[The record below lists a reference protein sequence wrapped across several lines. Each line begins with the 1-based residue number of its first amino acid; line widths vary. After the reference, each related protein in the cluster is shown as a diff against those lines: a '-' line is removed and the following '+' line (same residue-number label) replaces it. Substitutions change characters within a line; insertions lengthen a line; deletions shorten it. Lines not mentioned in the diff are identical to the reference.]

1 MADKNRFGNLF
12 IGGLLGDQGAFRR
25 EKARQFQTEI
35 EEAPLTMMAQS
46 SIAADA
52 IRQLLPY
59 QAGDL
64 NIVQAIA
71 NKLPG
76 NFGQAV
82 KNVRTGGMSPET
94 RAERQQMRA
103 GNPELAESTVVIGEA
118 PVNMQGKA
126 EALKE
131 GDIAG
136 RSAQV
141 AGMAAGDILT
151 DGMRN
156 IWWFLNAPQA
166 VSQIAVLQAMN
177 NAKNANIDT
186 SVRLAEEPL
195 LKSRALRMAATAPA
209 VIAVSMGLGNA
220 YRQPGYKAVVPDEND
235 PTKTAN
241 LGQEL
246 VDRYFLGRSGALLP
260 YDEFVKERPDVS
272 REEYNQ
278 YKNYLFGDRSVV
290 KATMDGVQGPE
301 VTFMGK
307 SIPLMTGILPGVA
320 GVLGARR
327 GVKRGLQKLE
337 QSGALDQE
345 QKNRLYAAKLQERAA
360 DAARGGEVIKASEA
374 KDPRKAERAYR
385 ARRQKNDQELFKQII
400 KDASVATTGAALS
413 GALLES
419 IRRANRPVQELDE

>member
-1 MADKNRFGNLF
+1 MADQNRLGNLF
-12 IGGLLGDQGAFRR
+12 TAALLGDQGAFRR

-35 EEAPLTMMAQS
+35 EEAPLTTMAQS

-52 IRQLLPY
+52 VRQLLPY
-59 QAGDL
+59 QAGDS

-71 NKLPG
+71 NKLPE

-94 RAERQQMRA
+94 KAERQRMRA

-118 PVNMQGKA
+118 PVNMAGKA

-220 YRQPGYKAVVPDEND
+220 FRQPGYKAVVPDEND

-278 YKNYLFGDRSVV
+278 YKNYLFGDKSVV

-307 SIPLMTGILPGVA
+307 SLPLMTGILPGVA

-374 KDPRKAERAYR
+374 KNPERAERAYR
-385 ARRQKNDQELFKQII
+385 ARRQKNDQDLFKQII

>member
-1 MADKNRFGNLF
+1 MPDLNR
-12 IGGLLGDQGAFRR
+12 LLALAGAAALGEPGAYAR
-25 EKARQFQTEI
+25 EEARSARSEI
-35 EEAPLTMMAQS
+35 ENPPINAMAQS
-46 SIAADA
+46 SKVVDAARQILPHKFGDIGFVQQVTGMLPKGVGDA
-52 IRQLLPY
+52 IGTFPLEVCLRRPSLIDSRPSRQ
-59 QAGDL
+59 
-64 NIVQAIA
+64 
-71 NKLPG
+71 
-76 NFGQAV
+76 
-82 KNVRTGGMSPET
+82 PEVAET
-94 RAERQQMRA
+94 TTEIGRA
-103 GNPELAESTVVIGEA
+103 PTD
-118 PVNMQGKA
+118 MQGKA
-126 EALKE
+126 KALEE

-136 RSAQV
+136 RAAQV

-220 YRQPGYKAVVPDEND
+220 FRQPGYKAVVPDEND

-278 YKNYLFGDRSVV
+278 YKNYLFGDKSVV

-301 VTFMGK
+301 VTFMGE
-307 SIPLMTGILPGVA
+307 SLP
-320 GVLGARR
+320 
-327 GVKRGLQKLE
+327 
-337 QSGALDQE
+337 
-345 QKNRLYAAKLQERAA
+345 
-360 DAARGGEVIKASEA
+360 
-374 KDPRKAERAYR
+374 
-385 ARRQKNDQELFKQII
+385 
-400 KDASVATTGAALS
+400 
-413 GALLES
+413 
-419 IRRANRPVQELDE
+419 

>member
-1 MADKNRFGNLF
+1 
-12 IGGLLGDQGAFRR
+12 
-25 EKARQFQTEI
+25 
-35 EEAPLTMMAQS
+35 
-46 SIAADA
+46 
-52 IRQLLPY
+52 
-59 QAGDL
+59 
-64 NIVQAIA
+64 
-71 NKLPG
+71 
-76 NFGQAV
+76 
-82 KNVRTGGMSPET
+82 
-94 RAERQQMRA
+94 
-103 GNPELAESTVVIGEA
+103 
-118 PVNMQGKA
+118 MQGKA
-126 EALKE
+126 EALEE

-220 YRQPGYKAVVPDEND
+220 FRQPGYKAVVPDEND

-278 YKNYLFGDRSVV
+278 YKNYLFGDKSVV

-307 SIPLMTGILPGVA
+307 SLPLMTGILPGVA

-360 DAARGGEVIKASEA
+360 DASRSGEVIKASEA
-374 KDPRKAERAYR
+374 KNPEKAERAYR

>member
-1 MADKNRFGNLF
+1 MADQNRFLNLF
-12 IGGLLGDQGAFRR
+12 AAGLLGDQGAYRR
-25 EKARQFQTEI
+25 EKARGFQAEI
-35 EEAPLTMMAQS
+35 EEAPLTTMAQS
-46 SIAADA
+46 SIAVDA
-52 IRQLLPY
+52 ARQLLPY
-59 QAGDL
+59 IAGDL
-64 NIVQAIA
+64 NFVQAVA
-71 NKLPG
+71 NKLPK
-76 NFGQAV
+76 NVGQAV
-82 KNVRTGGMSPET
+82 QNIRLGGMSPET
-94 RAERQQMRA
+94 RKERGEMRA
-103 GNPELAESTVVIGEA
+103 RNPELAESTVVIGEA

-131 GDIAG
+131 GDISG
-136 RSAQV
+136 RAAQV
-141 AGMAAGDILT
+141 AGMTAGDILT

-177 NAKNANIDT
+177 SAKNASIDT
-186 SVRLAEEPL
+186 SVRLKEEPL

-241 LGQEL
+241 LGEEL
-246 VDRYFLGRSGALLP
+246 IDRYFLGRSGALLP
-260 YDEFVKERPDVS
+260 YNEFVKERPDVS
-272 REEYNQ
+272 REEYNR

-290 KATMDGVQGPE
+290 KATMDGIQGPE

-345 QKNRLYAAKLQERAA
+345 LKNSLYAQRVKEKVD
-360 DAARGGEVIKASEA
+360 DAYRNNQSIDAQDLKSPA
-374 KDPRKAERAYR
+374 KAERAYR
-385 ARRQKNDQELFKQII
+385 ARRKKNDQELFKQII
-400 KDASVATTGAALS
+400 KDASIATTGAALS

-419 IRRANRPVQELDE
+419 IRRSNRPVQELDE

>member
-1 MADKNRFGNLF
+1 MARS
-12 IGGLLGDQGAFRR
+12 
-25 EKARQFQTEI
+25 EI
-35 EEAPLTMMAQS
+35 ENPPINAMAQS
-46 SIAADA
+46 SKVVDAARQILPHKFGDIGFVQQVTGMLPKGVGDA
-52 IRQLLPY
+52 I
-59 QAGDL
+59 G
-64 NIVQAIA
+64 NIPTGG
-71 NKLPG
+71 LSP
-76 NFGQAV
+76 QAV
-82 KNVRTGGMSPET
+82 
-94 RAERQQMRA
+94 ADRQQARA
-103 GNPELAESTVVIGEA
+103 GNPEVAETTTEIGRA
-118 PVNMQGKA
+118 PTDMQGKA
-126 EALKE
+126 KALEE

-136 RSAQV
+136 RAAQV

-220 YRQPGYKAVVPDEND
+220 FRQPGYKAVVPDEND

-360 DAARGGEVIKASEA
+360 DAARGGEVIQASEA